1 MFSLAGAKD
10 FPPQG
15 VRGQVNS
22 LESLHEQL
30 QVLHESYAARL
41 PEKIAQIE
49 ETWQIL
55 VTGECN
61 GEGLKALHRMVHSL
75 AGSGPTFGFAAVGEA
90 ARVLEVFLKSILNN
104 STVPVEVH
112 CTQIAELLNDLR
124 QASYKPDQSPY
135 IKLAAKTHATKD
147 SVPGATEDQ
156 EHLVFLLEKDVA
168 QAQEL
173 SQQLGHFGYTI
184 RVFDS
189 PEHMKLAFS
198 SHPPSA
204 ILIAIDF
211 LQNGSINADTIADLR
226 QLCEMALPV
235 LFLSEHDDLTVR
247 LAAVRAGGDAYFF
260 KPVDIGSLID
270 KLDLLTAHQAPEPF
284 RVLIVDDEPSLAD
297 LYAFV
302 LQQANMATIVVNH
315 PLEVVRPLIDFR
327 PDLILMDINM
337 PDCNG
342 LELATAIRQ
351 QEAYVSIPIVF
362 ISTETDLDR
371 QLDALRLGG
380 DDFLFKP
387 IQPDHLMSA
396 VTSRAQRARTLRS
409 LMERDSLTGLFNH
422 TKIKEQLDIEVSR
435 AKRQDCGLALAMIDL
450 DKFKSVNDEYG
461 HPTGD
466 RVLKS
471 LARLLSQRLRKT
483 DIIGRYGGEEFAVIL
498 HGADGDAA
506 FSVLDEIRQR
516 FSLIR
521 HHSDEH
527 EFSVT
532 FSCGIAVLPPCA
544 DATELNSVADKMMYR
559 AKHEGRNK
567 TVVSCSEALDEAA
580 STTSDDTSA
589 AGNSRR
595 ASD

>member
-1 MFSLAGAKD
+1 MFSVAGIKN

-22 LESLHEQL
+22 MESLQEQL
-30 QVLHESYAARL
+30 QVLHNSYAARL
-41 PEKIAQIE
+41 PEKIGQIE
-49 ETWQIL
+49 ETWEAL

-90 ARVLEVFLKSILNN
+90 ARTLEIFLKSILKNG
-104 STVPVEVH
+104 TAPAEVH
-112 CTQIAELLNDLR
+112 RTQIAELLTDLQ
-124 QASYKPDQSPY
+124 QASLKPDQSPY
-135 IKLAAKTHATKD
+135 NKLAAKTHSARNSKV
-147 SVPGATEDQ
+147 SAKEDE
-156 EHLVFLLEKDVA
+156 EHLVFLLENDVT
-168 QAQEL
+168 QAREL
-173 SQQLGHFGYTI
+173 GQQLGHFGYTVRI
-184 RVFDS
+184 FDS
-189 PEHMKLAFS
+189 PEHLKLAFS
-198 SHPPSA
+198 TTPPSA

-211 LQNGSINADTIADLR
+211 LQNGSVNAAAITELR
-226 QLCEMALPV
+226 QMCEMALPV

-247 LAAVRAGGDAYFF
+247 LEAVRAGGDAYFF

-302 LQQANMATIVVNH
+302 LQQANMATVVVNR
-315 PLEVVRPLIDFR
+315 PLEVVQPLIDFR

-371 QLDALRLGG
+371 QLDAMRLGG
-380 DDFLFKP
+380 DDSLTKP

-396 VTSRAQRARTLRS
+396 VTSRAQRSRTLRS

-435 AKRQDCGLALAMIDL
+435 AKRQDGGLALAMIDL
-450 DKFKSVNDEYG
+450 DNFKSVNDRYG

-498 HGADGDAA
+498 HGANNESA
-506 FSVLDEIRQR
+506 FRVLDEIRQR

-521 HHSDEH
+521 HHSEDH

-532 FSCGIAVLPPCA
+532 FSCGVAVLPPSL
-544 DATELNSVADKMMYR
+544 DATELNAAADKMLYR

-567 TVVSCSEALDEAA
+567 TVIADAENSDSRDSEAAA
-580 STTSDDTSA
+580 LEYSK
-589 AGNSRR
+589 R